1 MRTAALAIL
10 LASLA
15 AAPAAA
21 YDPEP
26 AAGRLQKMLLA
37 LPPAGLT
44 DQGKAEPFVP
54 SLKGSELQAYAVRA
68 KGAWPVCKAVRRAQV
83 VLWACSPEPAPE
95 PLRAEVA
102 AFRKQGRFDPQA
114 LTTRYAIP
122 TDARAEN
129 RLKNEVYDN
138 AKQLTRLAGCL
149 EEALEALEEVQ
160 GAAASQG
167 PRWAAQVMLMRLW
180 VLSRLVSLEEHQAAL
195 GLLRKDQLPEHD
207 PSKHAAWQ
215 LTPRA
220 WLTDYAAKKR
230 AERALSLRVK
240 LAEDHKGT
248 TWDRL
253 GGKVAQAK
261 LGAGWQAVK

>member
-1 MRTAALAIL
+1 MRTAALAII

-21 YDPEP
+21 KDPEP
-26 AAGRLQKMLLA
+26 PPTRHQKMLLA
-37 LPPAGLT
+37 LPPAGVT
-44 DQGKAEPFVP
+44 AQGKAERFVP
-54 SLKGSELQAYAVRA
+54 ALKGSELQAYAIRA
-68 KGAWPVCKAVRRAQV
+68 KGDWPVCKAVRRAQV

-114 LTTRYAIP
+114 LKTRYDIP
-122 TDARAEN
+122 PDARAEN

-138 AKQLTRLAGCL
+138 AKQLTRLAASL

-160 GAAASQG
+160 GAAAKEG
-167 PRWAAQVMLMRLW
+167 PRWAAQVALLRLW
-180 VLSRLVSLEEHQAAL
+180 VTARLVSLEEHQAAL
-195 GLLRKDQLPEHD
+195 GMLRKELPDHD

-215 LTPRA
+215 LTPRM

-230 AERALSLRVK
+230 AERALALRVK

-253 GGKVAQAK
+253 GTKAAQAK
-261 LGAGWQAVK
+261 LGAYWEAVK